1 MNDSNEDQPV
11 VSHGPTGVAVSD
23 RFIEVLE
30 IQVMRLRDIGGA
42 LQNQAILEIQ
52 HKLWMM
58 TRHLRGDE
66 DLSQDDM
73 NL

>member
-1 MNDSNEDQPV
+1 MA
-11 VSHGPTGVAVSD
+11 TGRGSTGAVVSD

-30 IQVMRLRDIGGA
+30 IQVMRLREIGGT

-58 TRHLRGDE
+58 TRLLRGDE
-66 DLSQDDM
+66 ELSHDDM